1 MPVQYT
7 IQDNF
12 IEFKLK
18 DAFSIDE
25 LQKVCNRAIMNPA
38 FNAPMRAIIDTSRA
52 STKTNSRE
60 IEKQAAALRSIKTHL
75 ASKWAILAKSGS
87 LNFGLARMLA
97 AHIGRVDIE
106 TCVFADR
113 PRAYRWLF
121 DVDTVG
127 KAGKRCAFPPL
138 SEFRGW
144 RPYP

>member
-1 MPVQYT
+1 MPVHYT
-7 IQDNF
+7 IKDNL

-18 DAFSIDE
+18 DAFTIDE
-25 LQKVCNRAIMNPA
+25 LKKVCHRAIMNPA
-38 FNAPMRAIIDTSRA
+38 FNAPMRAIIDTSQA
-52 STKTNSRE
+52 STNTNSGE

-75 ASKWAILAKSGS
+75 ASKWAILAKSGT

-97 AHIGRVDIE
+97 AHIGRIDIE

-121 DVDTVG
+121 DADTVDQ
-127 KAGKRCAFPPL
+127 AEKRCAFPPL
-138 SEFRGW
+138 SEFKGW